1 MGVAGSSNSRQ
12 PQQQQRRVQQQGG
25 PNPGNTNPPRAAL
38 QAGSRPAAQAG
49 YPGSQPR
56 TNMTNYPANMRQ
68 PLNPNLFP
76 TANPAPIPT
85 QFSMNSV
92 APRDNLKEG
101 VKLVQLATVDA
112 KSVVFDLDSY
122 LLTFTVTSNGPCS
135 YEVHTGI
142 RERIDPSGKL
152 LYTPNRLKK
161 APVAYLIDKALPEGE
176 EMLSLLADEVPQM
189 NPAELVYNPRY
200 PKYYPCVIV
209 LRWKDEGGKEMSEHT
224 FINLGLRP
232 QPTNGGEPAPK
243 KTGKEAPG
251 YVHKQLLEANG
262 SVYTVE
268 SLFGADDD
276 IVVGA
281 VAGDDNKDA
290 NGAENSGSPAEG
302 NVKPVVDDDDDNGL
316 CVICISEPKDTC
328 VIPCRHLCLC
338 KDCAIELQKHTPK
351 CPVCREPI
359 QQLLHLKG

>member
-1 MGVAGSSNSRQ
+1 
-12 PQQQQRRVQQQGG
+12 
-25 PNPGNTNPPRAAL
+25 
-38 QAGSRPAAQAG
+38 
-49 YPGSQPR
+49 
-56 TNMTNYPANMRQ
+56 MTNYPANMRQ

-76 TANPAPIPT
+76 TAAPAPIPQ
-85 QFSMNSV
+85 QFSHNSV
-92 APRDNLKEG
+92 GPRNNLKEG
-101 VKLVQLATVDA
+101 EKLVQLATIDS
-112 KSVVFDLDSY
+112 KSVVFDLESY
-122 LLTFTVTSNGPCS
+122 LLTFTITSNGPCS

-142 RERIDPSGKL
+142 RERVDPSGKL
-152 LYTPNRLKK
+152 LYTPNRMKK
-161 APVAYLIDKALPEGE
+161 APVAYLVDRALPDGE
-176 EMLSLLADEVPQM
+176 EMLALLDDEVPQM
-189 NPAELVYNPRY
+189 NKAELVHDPKF

-209 LRWKDEGGKEMSEHT
+209 LRWKDDAGREMSEHT

-232 QPTNGGEPAPK
+232 APPAEGEEPAPR

-268 SLFGADDD
+268 SLFGATDD

-281 VAGDDNKDA
+281 IAGEDGHHAKD
-290 NGAENSGSPAEG
+290 GESPAEG
-302 NVKPVVDDDDDNGL
+302 NVKPADDDDDDDNGL
-316 CVICISEPKDTC
+316 CVICLSEPKDTC

-338 KDCAIELQKHTPK
+338 KDCAQELQKHSPK